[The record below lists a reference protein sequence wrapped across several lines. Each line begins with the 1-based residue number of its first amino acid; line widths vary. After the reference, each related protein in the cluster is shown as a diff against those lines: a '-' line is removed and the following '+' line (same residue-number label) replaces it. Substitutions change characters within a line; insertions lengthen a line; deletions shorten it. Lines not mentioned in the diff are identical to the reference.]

1 MAWLDKKNVS
11 YFLCILRLVR
21 IHESTKIF
29 QTSFDF
35 SPILLHLVLDTV
47 WVYSS
52 EKTVQYTDRQ
62 IAPFE
67 TNEPNCKNELQTQNW
82 QARCLVVSSGVLL
95 FL

>member
-1 MAWLDKKNVS
+1 MKQNIEMPQSLCMAWLDKKNVS

-52 EKTVQYTDRQ
+52 EKIYLPAHIGPVYRQTDRA
-62 IAPFE
+62 IL
-67 TNEPNCKNELQTQNW
+67 N
-82 QARCLVVSSGVLL
+82 
-95 FL
+95 